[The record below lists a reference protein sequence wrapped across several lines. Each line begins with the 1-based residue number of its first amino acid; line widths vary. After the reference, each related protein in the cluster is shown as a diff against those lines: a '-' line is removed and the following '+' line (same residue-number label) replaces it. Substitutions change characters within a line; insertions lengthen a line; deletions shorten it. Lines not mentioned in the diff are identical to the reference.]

1 MADAVTSQTLV
12 DGPAHVVMKFTNVSD
27 GTGESAVTKVDVS
40 ALASDQNGNACT
52 GVQIERIWWQCIGM
66 KVQIL
71 WDATSDQ
78 FCIELGENQSG
89 NHDYTLFGGLTNNSG
104 SVRLVILTLRQ
115 SELRLPTRIQSSCIC
130 VNRSNHALLLQIR
143 WLCP

>member
-1 MADAVTSQTLV
+1 MADAVTSQTLA
-12 DGPAHVVMKFTNVSD
+12 DGPKYAVLKFTNISD

-40 ALASDQNGNACT
+40 ALASSADGDACS
-52 GVQIERIWWQCIGM
+52 GVVIERIWWQCIGM

-89 NHDYTLFGGLTNNSG
+89 NHDYTIFGGLTNNAG
-104 SVRLVILTLRQ
+104 AGKNGDIKFTTVGAAVADTYTVILYLRKQ
-115 SELRLPTRIQSSCIC
+115 F
-130 VNRSNHALLLQIR
+130 N
-143 WLCP
+143 